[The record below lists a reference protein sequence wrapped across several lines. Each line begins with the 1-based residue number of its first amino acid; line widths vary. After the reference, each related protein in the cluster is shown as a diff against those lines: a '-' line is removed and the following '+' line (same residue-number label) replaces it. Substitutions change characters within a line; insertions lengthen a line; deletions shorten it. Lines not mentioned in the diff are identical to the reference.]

1 MPSRYRTE
9 LGRLDGV
16 YRAALEIDVTPL
28 ATVVERWATRPM
40 LMVGSGGSFSAAT
53 FAADLHE
60 SATGQLARAATPL
73 QVISMTER
81 DAGLACL
88 SASGRNQDIVMAF
101 RAAATREIE
110 PLCALVLAEGSP
122 LEEVARRFRYAD
134 VVRLAHGLFEDGYL
148 AVASLIGSA
157 VLLIRAYRT
166 VFGRSEKEIPKGIA
180 ELIREATAFAG
191 LEAIGASG
199 DRVIHERNCVCVLY
213 SSELV
218 ATAVDLESR
227 FVEAALG
234 ALHISDLR
242 NFGHGRH
249 YWMARRAEETAV
261 VGLISETQ
269 NELGTRTM
277 SLLPDEVATLPVCF
291 RGARDVQAVA
301 GLVVGLFFADSA
313 ARAAKVDP
321 GKPGVP
327 AFGRKL
333 YHLKAKSVRPRQADI
348 NRAAAVRR
356 KRGQPEDPRWME
368 RYQYAL
374 DKINA
379 ARYEALVLDYDGTL
393 CETRARTGPLNA
405 VMAEELTR
413 LAETGAIV
421 GLATGRGPSAG
432 IELRASIPARL
443 HDRVLVGYYNCAVI
457 RFLTDRQD
465 PVVSCLDP
473 EHRIVMALE
482 KDPMLSGSVRSN
494 AVQISTGVRRG
505 LRVEDAVAEVRL
517 LMRANSVKG
526 DVVISGHS
534 IDLCLAGQS
543 KEDLLNAMR
552 EAFDLGDGP
561 ILRIG
566 DRGKPPGNDWKL
578 LDDPHGLSVD
588 EVSAHPVH
596 CWSLAPAGMKGTQ
609 ATEHYLRRLRWS
621 AGGGRLRLGPAKRP

>member
-1 MPSRYRTE
+1 
-9 LGRLDGV
+9 
-16 YRAALEIDVTPL
+16 
-28 ATVVERWATRPM
+28 
-40 LMVGSGGSFSAAT
+40 
-53 FAADLHE
+53 
-60 SATGQLARAATPL
+60 
-73 QVISMTER
+73 
-81 DAGLACL
+81 
-88 SASGRNQDIVMAF
+88 
-101 RAAATREIE
+101 
-110 PLCALVLAEGSP
+110 
-122 LEEVARRFRYAD
+122 
-134 VVRLAHGLFEDGYL
+134 
-148 AVASLIGSA
+148 
-157 VLLIRAYRT
+157 
-166 VFGRSEKEIPKGIA
+166 
-180 ELIREATAFAG
+180 
-191 LEAIGASG
+191 
-199 DRVIHERNCVCVLY
+199 
-213 SSELV
+213 
-218 ATAVDLESR
+218 
-227 FVEAALG
+227 
-234 ALHISDLR
+234 
-242 NFGHGRH
+242 
-249 YWMARRAEETAV
+249 
-261 VGLISETQ
+261 
-269 NELGTRTM
+269 M

-333 YHLKAKSVRPRQADI
+333 YHLKPKSVRPRQADI

-405 VMAEELTR
+405 VIAEELTR
-413 LAETGAIV
+413 LAEAGAIV

-482 KDPMLSGSVRSN
+482 KDPMLRGSVRSN

-517 LMRANSVKG
+517 LMRANRVKG

-543 KEDLLNAMR
+543 KDDLLNAMR

-566 DRGKPPGNDWKL
+566 DRGRPPGNDWKL

-596 CWSLAPAGMKGTQ
+596 CWSLAPAGNEGHPSHRALPAAIALVNGRGTASARSRQ
-609 ATEHYLRRLRWS
+609 AAIGHSRCSGNWPRTCSPGSWTGRTPRRRRSASDSNASRRTNTINTNSLRRAGAFLRAWHS
-621 AGGGRLRLGPAKRP
+621 GCCSSRRARSEESPMSSCGTDWCSSRTKR